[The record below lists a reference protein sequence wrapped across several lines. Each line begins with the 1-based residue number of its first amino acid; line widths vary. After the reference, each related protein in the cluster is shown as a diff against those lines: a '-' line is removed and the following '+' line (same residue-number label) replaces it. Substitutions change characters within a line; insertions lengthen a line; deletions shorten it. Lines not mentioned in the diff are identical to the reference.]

1 MTPNTTTIEAMEAA
15 RRGDVVT
22 LGSPEDALAE
32 LNREEAGNRVVILGH
47 PLPEGHCIIA
57 GQEYR
62 WTYDLRELSG
72 IVYPDG
78 SRPTAC
84 ALVPVRGEAR

>member
-1 MTPNTTTIEAMEAA
+1 MTPNATTIEAIEAA
-15 RRGDVVT
+15 RRGDVVE
-22 LGSPEDALAE
+22 LGSPEEALAE
-32 LNREEAGNRVVILGH
+32 LNDRVTVSSPSPGRW
-47 PLPEGHCIIA
+47 IIA
-57 GQEYR
+57 GREYR
-62 WTYDLRELSG
+62 MTYDWRELSG